1 MGHCVV
7 RLWLVLALAAC
18 LLSACSHKPH
28 KGTSATS
35 SSASSASGGRYQ
47 GKDQDWGPDQEIDMS
62 HVPDAVPRYE
72 QRTIAGNKNPYSVL
86 GKTYFLMG
94 DERAYKERG
103 TASWYGYKFNGER
116 TSNGE
121 LYDMFAMTGAHKTLP
136 IPSYVRVTNLDN
148 RKSVIVRIN
157 DRGPFHDGRIIDLS
171 YAAAQRLGITRMGTG
186 NVEVEVVVPEDD
198 PRPPLRA
205 RKREMIAAQPTPRAP
220 SGATLSRLPPAPAP
234 AAAVNRAPV
243 AVTQTPVTQAPA
255 TSVVG
260 GAADAKAQLAQ
271 EMAAQDSC
279 IVSKTEAGVTGA
291 GPALPEGTYLQ
302 IGAFGVEASARQF
315 AATVGSKLSYP
326 VMVSQVLA
334 PTKLFRVRVGPF
346 SEAASLQRARE
357 QLQKID
363 ILQTHVVYQ

>member
-1 MGHCVV
+1 MGHCVRVV
-7 RLWLVLALAAC
+7 RFWLLLAFVTG
-18 LLSACSHKPH
+18 LLSACSHKVH
-28 KGTSATS
+28 KDT
-35 SSASSASGGRYQ
+35 SASSSSTSSSGGRYQ

-86 GKTYFLMG
+86 GKTYFLMD

-148 RKSVIVRIN
+148 HKSVIVRIN

-186 NVEVEVVVPEDD
+186 NVEVEVVVPDDD

-205 RKREMIAAQPTPRAP
+205 RKKELIAAQASRRALSVPSPSVTPPVVAP
-220 SGATLSRLPPAPAP
+220 VTPAP
-234 AAAVNRAPV
+234 AA
-243 AVTQTPVTQAPA
+243 TQTPA
-255 TSVVG
+255 TLPNS
-260 GAADAKAQLAQ
+260 GATAIDASKAQLAK
-271 EMAAQDSC
+271 EVAAQDSG

-291 GPALPEGTYLQ
+291 GPALPPGTYLQ

-315 AATVGSKLSYP
+315 AATVGSKLSFP
-326 VMVSQVLA
+326 VIVSQVLM
-334 PTKLFRVRVGPF
+334 PNKLFRVRVGPF
-346 SEAASLQRARE
+346 ADAASLQRARE